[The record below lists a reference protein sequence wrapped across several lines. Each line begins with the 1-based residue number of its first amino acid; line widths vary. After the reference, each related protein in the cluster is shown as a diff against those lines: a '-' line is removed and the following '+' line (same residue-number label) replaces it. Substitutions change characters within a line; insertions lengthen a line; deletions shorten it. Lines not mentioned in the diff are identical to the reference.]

1 MEDVSFEHSLTESI
15 EPNAYLAQKPFKAIE
30 SNIRWFSIAG
40 EGDSSLSHLPCKCA
54 CLCPCVRGRTC
65 TCSDIVSCRSGILI
79 GIWTLGADLDRHRPP
94 VDYSSQQQQIYVR
107 RPSMA
112 LAILHSHQSVSNLL
126 RVGAAAYLS
135 FGIYSAAALPSND
148 KQILQSYAITISIY
162 LYLSSFCLN
171 HWHHEI

>member
-1 MEDVSFEHSLTESI
+1 MEDVSFEHCLTESI
-15 EPNAYLAQKPFKAIE
+15 EPNAYLAQKPFKEIE

-112 LAILHSHQSVSNLL
+112 LAILLSHQSVSNLL
-126 RVGAAAYLS
+126 RVGVAAYLS